1 MIIIIIYYSLWV
13 FRCASI
19 CSTYLGQSVHQNAR
33 NSVAAELRFYK
44 QPNCVNQTWNSVYL
58 VEDEMHFM
66 LNYSKKYA
74 KLRSDLF
81 QKVKS
86 GFSQLTD
93 HLQFKHLLTCDNL
106 ARFIGQYGIDAFDQ
120 RLVS

>member
-1 MIIIIIYYSLWV
+1 MLLYLYIIMIIIIIYYYNDSLWV

-66 LNYSKKYA
+66 LHYSKQYA
-74 KLRSDLF
+74 
-81 QKVKS
+81 
-86 GFSQLTD
+86 
-93 HLQFKHLLTCDNL
+93 
-106 ARFIGQYGIDAFDQ
+106 
-120 RLVS
+120 